1 MPADRDTTIAP
12 SMSVLDDA
20 IDRFREA
27 ATAVAAATG
36 AFVESDDVV
45 LRHYGR
51 DVAAAITAA
60 ERELTLSRNAL
71 EASGADSLDEVRRSV
86 QDVAEAARGWFDEM
100 AVRSRL
106 ARMDARDRAE
116 GAAKRIEHAAA
127 DAKAALE
134 RVGGSVEGDLG
145 DVRTAARRAIGRV
158 RDALGEAAS
167 ALREERDGADDDR

>member
-1 MPADRDTTIAP
+1 MPADRDATTAP

-20 IDRFREA
+20 VDRFREA
-27 ATAVAAATG
+27 ATAVSAATG
-36 AFVESDDVV
+36 AFVESDDPA
-45 LRHYGR
+45 LRRYGR
-51 DVAAAITAA
+51 DVAAAVSAA

-71 EASGADSLDEVRRSV
+71 EASGADSLDDVRRSV

-116 GAAKRIEHAAA
+116 DAAKRIERAAA
-127 DAKAALE
+127 EAKVALE
-134 RVGGSVEGDLG
+134 RVSGTVEGDLG
-145 DVRTAARRAIGRV
+145 EVRKAARGAIGRV

-167 ALREERDGADDDR
+167 ALREERDGADEE